1 MDEFVQQ
8 TLSANT
14 QGATHLARSLP
25 NCTCLEN
32 LEMPWNDVGPDGA
45 EYLARALPS
54 CDRLMSM
61 NLCECNLQ
69 AQGATHL
76 AASLHKCPLLT
87 AVNLSDN
94 AIGDDGMTELAKV
107 LPVNTSLTS
116 LNLSRCVFMRTA
128 KSSVT
133 GVLLPVSVCAHAFDH
148 LMQYEHSDVL
158 DAFVRSQ
165 QERDWCAGG

>member
-1 MDEFVQQ
+1 
-8 TLSANT
+8 
-14 QGATHLARSLP
+14 
-25 NCTCLEN
+25 
-32 LEMPWNDVGPDGA
+32 MPRESRNAVERCRPRRRGVFGSCSSELRPIDV
-45 EYLARALPS
+45 
-54 CDRLMSM
+54 M

-116 LNLSRCVFMRTA
+116 LNLSRCVFLRTV

-165 QERDWCAGG
+165 QERDWCTGG